1 MIPFLPG
8 GFSLLASAGF
18 ESARY
23 HLPYPYPDVFS
34 LADRVDH
41 RWTGGLTVARRF
53 SNAFRVGGHLT
64 WARRV
69 SSLPLFSY
77 EGVTYGV
84 TAEVIP

>member
-1 MIPFLPG
+1 
-8 GFSLLASAGF
+8 
-18 ESARY
+18 
-23 HLPYPYPDVFS
+23 VFS

-41 RWTGGLTVARRF
+41 RWTGGVTVVRRL
-53 SNAFRVGGHLT
+53 SSSLRVGGHLT

-84 TAEVIP
+84 TAEVVP